1 MKQGSQRLPSTGSAE
16 CHDLTLLGQGLRYV
30 CTDEETELLN
40 ERIEDG
46 WWALVRSR
54 QVVRRRR
61 EKKQS
66 KANAYARK
74 KPNCSSKGDHRLAR
88 NHAYLYVKKEN
99 KTVDEELARAL
110 GLGDDDI
117 LLRGEEGDKG
127 GPARRG
133 TVISKTKEKTTD
145 RQKSMEEQQQYVT
158 GGMCV

>member
-1 MKQGSQRLPSTGSAE
+1 M
-16 CHDLTLLGQGLRYV
+16 
-30 CTDEETELLN
+30 
-40 ERIEDG
+40 
-46 WWALVRSR
+46 RSR

>member
-1 MKQGSQRLPSTGSAE
+1 MGLGAQPAGSEKKERKEAVKGE
-16 CHDLTLLGQGLRYV
+16 CL
-30 CTDEETELLN
+30 CKKETKLLN
-40 ERIEDG
+40 
-46 WWALVRSR
+46 
-54 QVVRRRR
+54 Q
-61 EKKQS
+61 
-66 KANAYARK
+66 
-74 KPNCSSKGDHRLAR
+74 LAR